1 MVYKMKTF
9 VVMLLKRL
17 ASMLVT
23 RYVVIGALKIIVSKT
38 KYEWDDVVIELTD
51 NLLKDDL
58 EGVQKNALKLLDIVS
73 EEIKDKVE
81 NKKEEK

>member
-1 MVYKMKTF
+1 MKTF

>member
-1 MVYKMKTF
+1 
-9 VVMLLKRL
+9 MLLKRL